1 MSDGNRIA
9 DDALSSVIVHCQK
22 DSVIDVNYKK
32 KSGVSVLIRF
42 KASSSLAVHKKKGY
56 QLGYRLKLSF
66 IFMRLESDLT
76 VTQ

>member
-32 KSGVSVLIRF
+32 KEWGVGPHPVLGLIIL
-42 KASSSLAVHKKKGY
+42 SCTLKKV
-56 QLGYRLKLSF
+56 
-66 IFMRLESDLT
+66 IN
-76 VTQ
+76 